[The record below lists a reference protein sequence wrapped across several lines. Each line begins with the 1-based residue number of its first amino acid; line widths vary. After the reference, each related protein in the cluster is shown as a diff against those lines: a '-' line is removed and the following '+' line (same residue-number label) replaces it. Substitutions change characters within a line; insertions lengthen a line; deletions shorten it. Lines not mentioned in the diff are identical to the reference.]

1 MDAVREQEGED
12 LSDSEDEEEE
22 EEEEG
27 EEEEEEEEEAS
38 NEEDP
43 SDTVEG
49 GVKASAGS
57 EGEVDEER
65 ADKIDRESSLTPTLA
80 GQHANDDDL
89 PSPSSSRQL
98 SRSPPASRH
107 TSRSPSALAARTAA
121 LSLSNQPDIKE
132 RVASEV
138 SKQRAQQQRK
148 YHSKRGAQKVGGRQ
162 KGSKAKMDTRVKPDR
177 SGFWD

>member
-12 LSDSEDEEEE
+12 LSDSEDEEE
-22 EEEEG
+22 G
-27 EEEEEEEEEAS
+27 EEEEEEEEEEAD
-38 NEEDP
+38 NEEDL

-49 GVKASAGS
+49 AVKASAGS

-65 ADKIDRESSLTPTLA
+65 AGEIDRESSLTPTVA
-80 GQHANDDDL
+80 GQHADDDDL
-89 PSPSSSRQL
+89 PSSSSRSRQL